1 MKSFDDQIDALDELP
16 PKDPAQFW
24 ARTPLAKYLE
34 TKSLFGKRYIRWRYF
49 NTKTERDK

>member
-34 TKSLFGKRYIRWRYF
+34 TKSFFGKRYIRWRYF